1 MFELFFLQEKGWVKR
16 QEQMIDK
23 KTVPNVE
30 RNQLT
35 KGLKSPQLTTRIN
48 KRGQHGDGSL
58 LPLGMLHLRA

>member
-35 KGLKSPQLTTRIN
+35 KGLKSPQLKNTHQQE
-48 KRGQHGDGSL
+48 G
-58 LPLGMLHLRA
+58 AA

>member
-48 KRGQHGDGSL
+48 KRGQHRDGSL